1 LPRIVIVEGINGGP
15 IRAGNGDPDNRI
27 VIDELPLEPEAV
39 NLWDEGA
46 HSIRSDLRATRNNAI
61 EDLANVAAWDCRGR
75 AVLPLRQQIR
85 VELPLILFPAALVL
99 LAAS

>member
-39 NLWDEGA
+39 NL
-46 HSIRSDLRATRNNAI
+46 
-61 EDLANVAAWDCRGR
+61 
-75 AVLPLRQQIR
+75 
-85 VELPLILFPAALVL
+85 
-99 LAAS
+99 